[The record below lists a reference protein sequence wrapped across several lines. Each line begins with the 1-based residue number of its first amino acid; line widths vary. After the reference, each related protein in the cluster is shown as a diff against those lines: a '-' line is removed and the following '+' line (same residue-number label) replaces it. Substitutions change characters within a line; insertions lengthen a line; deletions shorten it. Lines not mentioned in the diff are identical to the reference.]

1 MRKSHLFIT
10 AVAALVAGSLGWS
23 LRGAADAQRVYEL
36 RTYTTLE
43 GKLPDLQAR
52 FRNHTLKLFTK
63 HGMTNIGYWV
73 PTDEPLKKNTL
84 IYMVAHKNLDEA
96 KKSWDAFRKDPDWV
110 AVRDKSEASGKIVD
124 KIVSVYLEPTDYSP
138 LK

>member
-1 MRKSHLFIT
+1 MRKSYLFLT
-10 AVAALVAGSLGWS
+10 AAVALVAGSLGWT
-23 LRGAADAQRVYEL
+23 LRGAAEAQRVYEL

-63 HGMTNIGYWV
+63 HGITNIGYWV
-73 PTDEPLKKNTL
+73 PADQALKNNTL

-96 KKSWDAFRKDPDWV
+96 KKSWDAFRKDPDWI
-110 AVRDKSEASGKIVD
+110 AARDKSEAPGKIVD

>member
-1 MRKSHLFIT
+1 MRKSHLFLAA
-10 AVAALVAGSLGWS
+10 AVALVAGSLGWT
-23 LRGAADAQRVYEL
+23 LRGAAEAQRVYEL

-52 FRNHTLKLFTK
+52 FRDHTLKLFTK
-63 HGMTNIGYWV
+63 HGITNIGYWV
-73 PTDEPLKKNTL
+73 PADEPLKSNTL
-84 IYMVAHKNLDEA
+84 IYMVAHKNRDEA
-96 KKSWDAFRKDPDWV
+96 KKSWDAFRSDPEWKSV
-110 AVRDKSEASGKIVD
+110 QAKSEAPGKIVD